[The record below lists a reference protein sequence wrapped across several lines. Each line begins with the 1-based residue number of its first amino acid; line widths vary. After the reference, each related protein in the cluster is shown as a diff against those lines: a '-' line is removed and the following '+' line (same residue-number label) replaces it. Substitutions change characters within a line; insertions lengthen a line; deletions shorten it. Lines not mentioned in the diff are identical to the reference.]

1 MNSPLINAFFVG
13 RALAEACGE
22 QLENTVSQTMSN
34 LGKFDAE
41 QREHLHQFMEQVLE
55 KANRDAEQAMQSRP
69 TTAISTV
76 AVSSDDLQTTIDELR
91 AEIAQLRVELQRY
104 RARSI

>member
-22 QLENTVSQTMSN
+22 QFENTVSKTMSD
-34 LGKFDAE
+34 LGNF
-41 QREHLHQFMEQVLE
+41 
-55 KANRDAEQAMQSRP
+55 DAEQAMQSRP
-69 TTAISTV
+69 GTAASAGT
-76 AVSSDDLQTTIDELR
+76 APGDDLQTTIDELR

-104 RARSI
+104 RARSV